1 MTALT
6 SAAAPAA
13 HSFADCLPRGFSRTY
28 VRLDIRRVARNR
40 RAMIFTL
47 AMPTL
52 MYVVFGA
59 SQSYGHEKI
68 GSANAAAYVMIHMA
82 IYGAIL
88 ATASNGASVAL
99 EQQAGWTRTLR
110 LTPMSPGAYVLTK
123 VIVALSIAAMPVV
136 LLSIVGTAS
145 GADAPA
151 GNWIAAVLLGW
162 LGSSVFAAFGLAVGS
177 ALRAEAAMQVQGGV
191 LTLLA
196 FAGNVFVPMS
206 GHMLTFAQFTPM
218 YGVNALAT
226 YPITGGATV
235 HGDHASLLIIVANVL
250 VWAAIMVAAAMYFFR
265 RGTERQ

>member
-6 SAAAPAA
+6 PTSNL
-13 HSFADCLPRGFSRTY
+13 LPRGFSPTY
-28 VRLDIRRVARNR
+28 ARLDIRRVLRNR

-47 AMPTL
+47 VMPTL

-59 SQSYGHEKI
+59 AQSYGHEKI

-88 ATASNGASVAL
+88 ATAANGASVAL

-110 LTPMSPGAYVLTK
+110 LTPLSPGAYVMTK
-123 VIVALSIAAMPVV
+123 VIVALSIAAMPVI
-136 LLSIVGTAS
+136 LLSIVGAMS
-145 GADAPA
+145 GARAPVGA
-151 GNWIAAVLLGW
+151 WVAAVLLGW

-177 ALRAEAAMQVQGGV
+177 ALKAEAAMQVQGGL

-235 HGDHASLLIIVANVL
+235 HGDHVSLLGILANVA
-250 VWAAIMVAAAMYFFR
+250 VWGAIMVAAAIYFFR

>member
-1 MTALT
+1 MTVLT
-6 SAAAPAA
+6 PTANV
-13 HSFADCLPRGFSRTY
+13 LPRGFSTTY
-28 VRLDIRRVARNR
+28 VRLDIRRVLRNR

-47 AMPTL
+47 VMPTL

-59 SQSYGHEKI
+59 AQHYGDDKI
-68 GSANAAAYVMIHMA
+68 GSANTSAYVMIHMA

-88 ATASNGASVAL
+88 ATATNGASVAL

-110 LTPMSPGAYVLTK
+110 LTPLSSGSYVLTK
-123 VIVALSIAAMPVV
+123 VLVALTIAAMPVI
-136 LLSIVGTAS
+136 LLSIVGAAS
-145 GADAPA
+145 GAEAPT
-151 GNWIAAVLLGW
+151 GDWVAAVLLGW
-162 LGSSVFAAFGLAVGS
+162 LGSAVFAAFGLAVGS
-177 ALRAEAAMQVQGGV
+177 ALKAEAAMQVLGGA

-235 HGDHASLLIIVANVL
+235 HGDHVSLLIIIANVV

>member
-6 SAAAPAA
+6 PTSNL
-13 HSFADCLPRGFSRTY
+13 LPRGFSPTY
-28 VRLDIRRVARNR
+28 ARLDIRRVLRNR

-47 AMPTL
+47 VMPTL

-59 SQSYGHEKI
+59 AQSYGHEKI

-88 ATASNGASVAL
+88 ATAANGASVAL

-110 LTPMSPGAYVLTK
+110 LTPLSPGAYVMTK
-123 VIVALSIAAMPVV
+123 VIVALSIAAMPVI
-136 LLSIVGTAS
+136 LLSIVGAMS
-145 GADAPA
+145 GARAPVGA
-151 GNWIAAVLLGW
+151 WVAAVLLGW

-177 ALRAEAAMQVQGGV
+177 ALKAEAAMQVQGGL

-235 HGDHASLLIIVANVL
+235 HTDHVSLLGILANVA
-250 VWAAIMVAAAMYFFR
+250 VWGAIMVAAAIYFFR